1 MIWMTTLPPWQRG
14 NLVAL
19 NDSLAKHKRRT
30 FIQGINNPTANTTY
44 TLDSSLA
51 SYEFIELIVTKN
63 SSNLNTSFESRII
76 HHDNLGIT
84 DIGGIVLSVYNNASY
99 NFHMELGFYN
109 YNTLRI
115 ASFTQTGWV
124 ITKLII
130 VGIGYRD

>member
-14 NLVAL
+14 DLVAL

-44 TLDSSLA
+44 TLDLA

-115 ASFTQTGWV
+115 ASFTQIGWV